1 MYSESDLTA
10 AVAAGAISPQAAQ
23 ALRDHV
29 AAGQHAPA
37 VDEEHFRLITG
48 FNDIFV
54 SIAAVILLVAMA
66 WIGASIATPLAGVL
80 VAASA
85 WGLAEFF
92 TRQRRMALPSIILL
106 LAFVGGIAA
115 AQIGLLV
122 DNGESWFGTN
132 PDKRLTSVIV
142 AGVGLI
148 TAASAFF
155 HWRRFMVPITVA
167 AGTAAIVATVIGL
180 ILAAIGPD
188 NVEPTM
194 VLSLVLVGGI
204 GVFAFAMNWDRSD
217 RSRQTRRSDVAF
229 WLHLLAAPMIAHA
242 LFSLLGVNDN
252 GTISAGGAIGV
263 LGLYLLF
270 GVIALAVDRRALLVS
285 ALAYVLFAL
294 TQLFREFGAVELNIA
309 LTALVIGSALLL
321 LSAFWQNARGIVVGI
336 LPQGV
341 RDMVPATGQVAHS
354 A

>member
-1 MYSESDLTA
+1 MYSESDLST
-10 AVAAGAISPQAAQ
+10 AVAAGAISAEAAQ
-23 ALRDHV
+23 ALRNHV
-29 AAGQHAPA
+29 ASGHHSPA
-37 VDEEHFRLITG
+37 VDEEHFRLLTG

-66 WIGASIATPLAGVL
+66 WIGQSMATPLAGVL
-80 VAASA
+80 VAGSA

-106 LAFVGGIAA
+106 LAFVGGVAA

-122 DNGESWFGTN
+122 DNGEMWFGTN
-132 PDKRLTSVIV
+132 PDKRLTSMILAAV
-142 AGVGLI
+142 ALTT
-148 TAASAFF
+148 TAAAFL
-155 HWRRFMVPITVA
+155 HWRRFMVPITIA
-167 AGTAAIVATVIGL
+167 AGTAAAVATVIGL

-188 NVEPTM
+188 NVESTV

-217 RSRQTRRSDVAF
+217 RSRTTRRSDVAF
-229 WLHLLAAPMIAHA
+229 WLHLLAAPMIAHP
-242 LFSLLGVNDN
+242 LFSLLGVTDN
-252 GTISAGGAIGV
+252 GTITVIGALGV

-270 GVIALAVDRRALLVS
+270 GIIALAVDRRALLVS

-321 LSAFWQNARGIVVGI
+321 LSAFWQNARSVIVGV
-336 LPQGV
+336 LPQGL
-341 RDMVPATGQVAHS
+341 RNLVPAPGAVAQS